1 MILPRWR
8 VTKISR
14 IPGGMN
20 SAGKSTASVLNP
32 LKRDLMK
39 DKTQHSSANGE
50 EKRLIVTYTAM
61 PRVEMILSPTVSLVV
76 SSRAKT
82 DISAV

>member
-32 LKRDLMK
+32 LKRNLKK
-39 DKTQHSSANGE
+39 DRRVSANGE